1 MANINVPVPSF
12 FGEDDARV
20 IAAVVPA
27 TTAMQKLGKTFETHI
42 YPHATPG
49 FLEYQDLAG
58 NPKAT
63 SGSWAK
69 TIAYLKEHT
78 T

>member
-1 MANINVPVPSF
+1 MAKIKVPVLGF

-20 IAAVVPA
+20 TAAVAGA
-27 TTAMQKLGKTFETHI
+27 TVAMQKLGKPFETHI
-42 YPHATPG
+42 YPHATHG

-58 NPKAT
+58 NPQAT
-63 SGSWAK
+63 SDSWAK
-69 TIAYLKEHT
+69 TIEYLKEHT